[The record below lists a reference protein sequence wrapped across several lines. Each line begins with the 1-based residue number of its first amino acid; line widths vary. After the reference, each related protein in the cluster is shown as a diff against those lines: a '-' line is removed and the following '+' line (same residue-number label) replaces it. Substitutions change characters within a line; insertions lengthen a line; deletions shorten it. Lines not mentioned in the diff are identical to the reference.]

1 MLRPRKI
8 KDRFLSSDT
17 PENDTGTVLLSF
29 DTVIKT
35 LCRFVREDLDGSVL
49 ADYDKIPEGAVFL
62 SVTQLA
68 YALRLIVS
76 ALPRKEIL
84 NITFSFTEDDFSI
97 SFDGMLVFSTD
108 SKEQLYTAG
117 RKAGFRVN
125 FTDTGLILS
134 ARREAYIPSKLYQG
148 EREDLILILRAVFF
162 G

>member
-8 KDRFLSSDT
+8 KDRFLSSDI
-17 PENDTGTVLLSF
+17 PESDTGTVLLSF

-62 SVTQLA
+62 SMTQLA
-68 YALRLIVS
+68 YALRLIIS
-76 ALPRKEIL
+76 ALPRKELL
-84 NITFSFTEDDFSI
+84 NITFSFTEEEFLI
-97 SFDGMLVFSTD
+97 SFDGVLVFSKD
-108 SKEQLYTAG
+108 SKEQLFLAG
-117 RKAGFRVN
+117 RKAGLCVN
-125 FTDTGLILS
+125 FTDTGLTLS
-134 ARREAYIPSKLYQG
+134 ARREAYIPQKLYQG